1 MTNILITGANGGIG
15 SALVA
20 ELAKHSYT
28 VFAAARNPDNIP
40 SFNADAEANV
50 QRIALDIC
58 DQSSVDTAI
67 KTMDLQGG
75 VDVLVN
81 NAGYGQMGALLDMP
95 IASLAHQFEV
105 NLFAQLRLI
114 QTVSHAM
121 IQRKKGRIVNIGSVS
136 GITATPFAGAYCASK
151 AALHLMS
158 DSLRMELA
166 PFGID
171 VVIVQPGAIR
181 SSFGKAAS
189 SELKLGPDS
198 SHYKAAEQGIRQRAV
213 ESQNERSTPA
223 AEFAEIFRR
232 KVLADSCPSV
242 VRIGSGSTL
251 LPALKRWLPTKLLD
265 RAMIKRFGLSKI

>member
-1 MTNILITGANGGIG
+1 
-15 SALVA
+15 
-20 ELAKHSYT
+20 
-28 VFAAARNPDNIP
+28 
-40 SFNADAEANV
+40 
-50 QRIALDIC
+50 
-58 DQSSVDTAI
+58 
-67 KTMDLQGG
+67 
-75 VDVLVN
+75 
-81 NAGYGQMGALLDMP
+81 MGALLDMP
-95 IASLAHQFEV
+95 IASLAQQFEV

-114 QTVSHAM
+114 QAVSPAM

-181 SSFGKAAS
+181 SSFGEAAS
-189 SELKLGPDS
+189 SELTLGPDN

-213 ESQNERSTPA
+213 ESQNEKSTPA
-223 AEFAEIFRR
+223 AEFAETFRR
-232 KVLADSCPSV
+232 KVLADRCPSV
-242 VRIGSGSTL
+242 VRIGSGSTS
-251 LPALKRWLPTKLLD
+251 LPALKRWLPSELLD